1 MPTPALGTCQFFYSE
16 KELIILRVNSLLA
29 IYSLSFCS
37 FTSFL
42 NPLKHCRFHLTVHH
56 FEVHRVSGATYND
69 QFSDHL
75 FYFFFFW
82 RFLSMVFKTVN
93 IFEIIRTWGLSF
105 LSFFIDIV
113 LFFFVSFSNQDQ
125 SLHYV
130 MKIKKVRQLCINCLL
145 KLYLYITTWTCFIH
159 QPFCG
164 QE

>member
-16 KELIILRVNSLLA
+16 KELIVLRVYSLLA
-29 IYSLSFCS
+29 INSPCFCS

-56 FEVHRVSGATYND
+56 FKVHRVSGATYND

-93 IFEIIRTWGLSF
+93 IFEIIRTSWGLRF
-105 LSFFIDIV
+105 LFFIDIV
-113 LFFFVSFSNQDQ
+113 VFFFSFSDQDQ

-130 MKIKKVRQLCINCLL
+130 MKIKKVRQLCIN
-145 KLYLYITTWTCFIH
+145 
-159 QPFCG
+159 
-164 QE
+164 